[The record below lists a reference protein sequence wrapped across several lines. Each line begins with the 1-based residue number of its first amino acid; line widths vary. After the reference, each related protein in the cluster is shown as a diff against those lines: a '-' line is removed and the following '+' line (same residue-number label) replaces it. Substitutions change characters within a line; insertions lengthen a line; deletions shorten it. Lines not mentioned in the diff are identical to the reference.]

1 MASNRPTALLHR
13 FFSGLTEQTFQGELG
28 VADPPLIDY
37 LSDMLIRFLKFDAIF
52 RVRSLDGRPA
62 TEVGK
67 MLAEAEA
74 RIGLARRDVY
84 RHIGDYTLF
93 WVGIFPESLKDRR
106 GRAMLDRFGD
116 FCSQGKRSYR
126 IASEI
131 ESDEEADAPG
141 EVLER
146 LSDDFEL
153 CAYGLRQVRREWESR
168 GDDDS
173 CRDLLVN

>member
-13 FFSGLTEQTFQGELG
+13 FFSGITEQTFQGELG

-37 LSDMLIRFLKFDAIF
+37 LSNLLIRFLRFDAIF
-52 RVRSLDGRPA
+52 RVRSLDGRPT
-62 TEVGK
+62 TEVGE

-93 WVGIFPESLKDRR
+93 WVGIYPESLKDRR
-106 GRAMLDRFGD
+106 GRSLLDRFGD
-116 FCSQGKRSYR
+116 FCTQGKRSYR

-131 ESDEEADAPG
+131 LSDEEEDAPG

-153 CAYGLRQVRREWESR
+153 CAYGLRQVRREWENR
-168 GDDDS
+168 RDDDS
-173 CRDLLVN
+173 GGELLLD

>member
-1 MASNRPTALLHR
+1 MASKWPTALLHR
-13 FFSGLTEQTFQGELG
+13 FFAGITEQTFQGELG

-37 LSDMLIRFLKFDAIF
+37 LSNLLMRFVRFDTICRIRA
-52 RVRSLDGRPA
+52 LDGKPA
-62 TEVGK
+62 TEVGEL
-67 MLAEAEA
+67 LAEAEA

-84 RHIGDYTLF
+84 QHIGDFTLF
-93 WVGIFPESLKDRR
+93 WAGMYPESLKDRR
-106 GRAMLDRFGD
+106 GRQHLDRFGD
-116 FCSQGKRSYR
+116 YCTQGKRSYR

-153 CAYGLRQVRREWESR
+153 CAYGLLQVRREWESR
-168 GDDDS
+168 GDDS
-173 CRDLLVN
+173 AQELLFN